1 VHIETL
7 KTFCDLVEAGS
18 VTRAA
23 ELNRVTQSAVSQQ
36 LNMLEARYGRRLV
49 ERAPR
54 TVARPTPAGRLLYA
68 EAKQLLQRFEA
79 LERAL
84 AETSDVIGG
93 EVRVATVYS
102 VGLHV
107 LPHAMKAFLKAHP
120 AVNVRLEYRR
130 TNHVYQACVDG
141 EVDLGIVALPSRRPG
156 LEVVP
161 LRADELVL
169 ALPPGHAL
177 ARKKSITLG
186 DLDGERYVAFDRD
199 IPTRKLLDR
208 ALRTAGATV
217 EYAME
222 LDNIE
227 TIKRSVEAGLGV
239 SILPKAALQTEV
251 RARTLVARKLA
262 GRPFK
267 RPIGVIRQR
276 RRELSPAARKFLER
290 LTRELGVEPRPNA

>member
-1 VHIETL
+1 
-7 KTFCDLVEAGS
+7 
-18 VTRAA
+18 
-23 ELNRVTQSAVSQQ
+23 
-36 LNMLEARYGRRLV
+36 LV

-54 TVARPTPAGRLLYA
+54 TAALPTAAGRVLYT
-68 EAKQLLQRFEA
+68 EAKLVLQHFEA

-84 AETSDVIGG
+84 AQASDAVVGD
-93 EVRVATVYS
+93 VRVATVYS

-107 LPHAMKAFLKAHP
+107 LPHALKAFLKAYP

-130 TNHVYQACVDG
+130 TNLVYQACVDG
-141 EVDLGIVALPSRRPG
+141 EVDLGIVALPSKRPG

-161 LRADELVL
+161 LRADALVL

-177 ARKKSITLG
+177 SRKKSIALSNLQG
-186 DLDGERYVAFDRD
+186 QRYIAFDRD
-199 IPTRKLLDR
+199 IPTRKLIDKWLR
-208 ALRTAGATV
+208 AAGASV

-251 RARTLVARKLA
+251 RARTLIARRLSGA
-262 GRPFK
+262 PLY
-267 RPIGVIRQR
+267 RPIGVIRKR
-276 RRELSPAARKFLER
+276 SRELSPAAARFIER
-290 LTRELGVEPRPNA
+290 LTRELGVD